1 MARVAPEK
9 TDFLTRP
16 ATSLFSQALQEK
28 IMPKIFT
35 DGKKKQMVYIY
46 RNALADCISVEVSHP
61 VLKDIYTH
69 CNLSADEFEQFVIDC
84 QVLLNDIKSPKNPF
98 SAGSI

>member
-1 MARVAPEK
+1 
-9 TDFLTRP
+9 
-16 ATSLFSQALQEK
+16 
-28 IMPKIFT
+28 MPKIFT

-46 RNALADCISVEVSHP
+46 NNALAGCISVEISHP

-69 CNLSADEFEQFVIDC
+69 CNLTADEFEQFVTDC

-98 SAGSI
+98 NSGLI